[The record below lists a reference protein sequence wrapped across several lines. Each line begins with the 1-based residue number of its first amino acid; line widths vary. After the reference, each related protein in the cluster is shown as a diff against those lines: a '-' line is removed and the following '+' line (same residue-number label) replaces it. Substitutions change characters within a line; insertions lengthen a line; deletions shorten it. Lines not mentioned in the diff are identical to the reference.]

1 MGEKRMENFALE
13 QVRPEDRKGWISL
26 AFVQM
31 GMIICVPSLLL
42 GCLLSLGMPLW
53 KAIASGTAGYLLTVL
68 LSFPLGMQGADLG
81 IPSVRIAAST
91 FGRKGARFLIGTVML
106 VSMVGWF
113 GINCN
118 VCGES
123 FVNLI
128 DNAFG
133 VQVPAPAASVFWGIV
148 MLISAVFGMNALR
161 RLDACSLPLL
171 AAIMIGGTVMAFARY
186 GTGGL
191 YAPSEDTM
199 TFVQGVGLSFS
210 FTAAA
215 AVTCADI
222 TRFQKNRK
230 ETVKSVFWGVMP
242 AGIFTL
248 CLGVLITKATGD
260 YDITSVLASVGL
272 PVLGVLVLILA
283 SWTTNSL
290 NAYSAGL
297 DAVMVFGAPDRK
309 RKLVTIFVGAAGI
322 LLAVAGIL
330 EHIQMFLSLL
340 SYMLSAVGGIMT
352 ADYWIVGRGR
362 PEYWHE
368 LPGWNRTGVTAAVL
382 AIVAAAL
389 IGVDYTGLAWGFLIY
404 LALER
409 LWPSASRTQ
418 RDVAEKYAECN
429 FEEDKE
435 GNEEKYG
442 GEE

>member
-128 DNAFG
+128 NHAFG
-133 VQVPAPAASVFWGIV
+133 VQIPVPAASIFWGIV
-148 MLISAVFGMNALR
+148 MLVSAVFGMNALR

-191 YAPSEDTM
+191 YASSEDTM
-199 TFVQGVGLSFS
+199 AFVQGVGLSFS

-248 CLGVLITKATGD
+248 CLGVL
-260 YDITSVLASVGL
+260 
-272 PVLGVLVLILA
+272 VLILA

-297 DAVMVFGAPDRK
+297 DAVMVFAAPDRK
-309 RKLVTIFVGAAGI
+309 RKLVTVLVGAAGI

-340 SYMLSAVGGIMT
+340 SYVLSAVGGIMT

-362 PEYWHE
+362 PEHWHE

-382 AIVAAAL
+382 AIAAAAL

-418 RDVAEKYAECN
+418 RDVAEKYTERN

>member
-1 MGEKRMENFALE
+1 
-13 QVRPEDRKGWISL
+13 
-26 AFVQM
+26 
-31 GMIICVPSLLL
+31 
-42 GCLLSLGMPLW
+42 
-53 KAIASGTAGYLLTVL
+53 
-68 LSFPLGMQGADLG
+68 
-81 IPSVRIAAST
+81 
-91 FGRKGARFLIGTVML
+91 ML

-128 DNAFG
+128 NHAFG
-133 VQVPAPAASVFWGIV
+133 VQIPVPAASIFWGIV
-148 MLISAVFGMNALR
+148 MLVSAVFGMNALR

-222 TRFQKNRK
+222 TRFQKNSK

-260 YDITSVLASVGL
+260 YDITTVLASVGL

-309 RKLVTIFVGAAGI
+309 RKLVTVLVGAAGI

-340 SYMLSAVGGIMT
+340 SYVLSAVGGIMT

-362 PEYWHE
+362 PEHWHE
-368 LPGWNRTGVTAAVL
+368 LQGWNRTGVTAAVL
-382 AIVAAAL
+382 AIAAAAL

-418 RDVAEKYAECN
+418 RDVAEKYTERD

>member
-123 FVNLI
+123 FVLI

-222 TRFQKNRK
+222 TRFQKKRNGK
-230 ETVKSVFWGVMP
+230 V
-242 AGIFTL
+242 
-248 CLGVLITKATGD
+248 C
-260 YDITSVLASVGL
+260 
-272 PVLGVLVLILA
+272 VLGC
-283 SWTTNSL
+283 
-290 NAYSAGL
+290 NAGRDLYPVSGRADHEG
-297 DAVMVFGAPDRK
+297 DR
-309 RKLVTIFVGAAGI
+309 
-322 LLAVAGIL
+322 
-330 EHIQMFLSLL
+330 
-340 SYMLSAVGGIMT
+340 
-352 ADYWIVGRGR
+352 
-362 PEYWHE
+362 
-368 LPGWNRTGVTAAVL
+368 
-382 AIVAAAL
+382 
-389 IGVDYTGLAWGFLIY
+389 
-404 LALER
+404 
-409 LWPSASRTQ
+409 
-418 RDVAEKYAECN
+418 
-429 FEEDKE
+429 
-435 GNEEKYG
+435 
-442 GEE
+442 

>member
-91 FGRKGARFLIGTVML
+91 FGRKGARFLIGT
-106 VSMVGWF
+106 
-113 GINCN
+113 
-118 VCGES
+118 
-123 FVNLI
+123 
-128 DNAFG
+128 
-133 VQVPAPAASVFWGIV
+133 V

-248 CLGVLITKATGD
+248 CLGVL
-260 YDITSVLASVGL
+260 
-272 PVLGVLVLILA
+272 VLILA

-297 DAVMVFGAPDRK
+297 DAVMVFAAQDRK
-309 RKLVTIFVGAAGI
+309 RKLVTVLVGAAGI

-340 SYMLSAVGGIMT
+340 SYVLSAVGGIMT

-362 PEYWHE
+362 PEHWHE

-382 AIVAAAL
+382 AIAAAAL

-418 RDVAEKYAECN
+418 RDVAEKYTERD

>member
-42 GCLLSLGMPLW
+42 GRLLSLGMPLW

-106 VSMVGWF
+106 VS
-113 GINCN
+113 
-118 VCGES
+118 
-123 FVNLI
+123 
-128 DNAFG
+128 
-133 VQVPAPAASVFWGIV
+133 
-148 MLISAVFGMNALR
+148 AVFGMNALR

-191 YAPSEDTM
+191 YAPPEDTM

-260 YDITSVLASVGL
+260 YDITTVLASVGL
-272 PVLGVLVLILA
+272 PVLGYPESLLA
-283 SWTTNSL
+283 FRTLEEYFGKPFFGVVATELGGANT
-290 NAYSAGL
+290 AYALHIACQLGLPIIDGDPAGRSVPEL
-297 DAVMVFGAPDRK
+297 QHSSFYVEGIPMAPVAVATQFGDTMIIKDVVDDMRCEDMIRA
-309 RKLVTIFVGAAGI
+309 
-322 LLAVAGIL
+322 LAVASGNKIGVADHAVTGEQL
-330 EHIQMFLSLL
+330 RHSIIPHTL
-340 SYMLSAVGGIMT
+340 SYAMEIGRVLRLAREDGKVLFSGKVSKTFYEEEGAFILGEIHLSGTGDYKGESYGI
-352 ADYWIVGRGR
+352 
-362 PEYWHE
+362 
-368 LPGWNRTGVTAAVL
+368 
-382 AIVAAAL
+382 
-389 IGVDYTGLAWGFLIY
+389 
-404 LALER
+404 
-409 LWPSASRTQ
+409 
-418 RDVAEKYAECN
+418 
-429 FEEDKE
+429 
-435 GNEEKYG
+435 
-442 GEE
+442 

>member
-13 QVRPEDRKGWISL
+13 QVRPEDRKGWIFL

-128 DNAFG
+128 NHAFG
-133 VQVPAPAASVFWGIV
+133 VQIPVPAASIFWGIV
-148 MLISAVFGMNALR
+148 MLVSAVFGMNALR

-191 YAPSEDTM
+191 YASSEDTM
-199 TFVQGVGLSFS
+199 AFVQGVGLSFS

-248 CLGVLITKATGD
+248 CLGVL
-260 YDITSVLASVGL
+260 
-272 PVLGVLVLILA
+272 VLILA

-297 DAVMVFGAPDRK
+297 DAVMVFAAPDRK
-309 RKLVTIFVGAAGI
+309 RKLVTVLVGAAGI

-340 SYMLSAVGGIMT
+340 SYVLSAVGGIMT

-362 PEYWHE
+362 PEHWHE

-382 AIVAAAL
+382 AIAAAAL

-418 RDVAEKYAECN
+418 RDVAEKYTERN

>member
-1 MGEKRMENFALE
+1 M
-13 QVRPEDRKGWISL
+13 
-26 AFVQM
+26 
-31 GMIICVPSLLL
+31 
-42 GCLLSLGMPLW
+42 
-53 KAIASGTAGYLLTVL
+53 
-68 LSFPLGMQGADLG
+68 
-81 IPSVRIAAST
+81 
-91 FGRKGARFLIGTVML
+91 
-106 VSMVGWF
+106 
-113 GINCN
+113 
-118 VCGES
+118 
-123 FVNLI
+123 
-128 DNAFG
+128 
-133 VQVPAPAASVFWGIV
+133 
-148 MLISAVFGMNALR
+148 FGMNALR

-260 YDITSVLASVGL
+260 YDITTVLASVGL

-297 DAVMVFGAPDRK
+297 DAVMVFAAPDRK
-309 RKLVTIFVGAAGI
+309 RKLVTVLVGAAGI

-340 SYMLSAVGGIMT
+340 SYVLSAVGGIMT

-362 PEYWHE
+362 PEHWHE

-382 AIVAAAL
+382 AIAAAAL

-418 RDVAEKYAECN
+418 RDVAEKYTERD

>member
-1 MGEKRMENFALE
+1 
-13 QVRPEDRKGWISL
+13 
-26 AFVQM
+26 
-31 GMIICVPSLLL
+31 
-42 GCLLSLGMPLW
+42 
-53 KAIASGTAGYLLTVL
+53 
-68 LSFPLGMQGADLG
+68 
-81 IPSVRIAAST
+81 
-91 FGRKGARFLIGTVML
+91 
-106 VSMVGWF
+106 
-113 GINCN
+113 
-118 VCGES
+118 
-123 FVNLI
+123 
-128 DNAFG
+128 
-133 VQVPAPAASVFWGIV
+133 
-148 MLISAVFGMNALR
+148 
-161 RLDACSLPLL
+161 
-171 AAIMIGGTVMAFARY
+171 
-186 GTGGL
+186 
-191 YAPSEDTM
+191 M

-248 CLGVLITKATGD
+248 CLGVLI
-260 YDITSVLASVGL
+260 
-272 PVLGVLVLILA
+272 LA

-297 DAVMVFGAPDRK
+297 DAVMVFAAPDRK
-309 RKLVTIFVGAAGI
+309 RKLVTVLVGAAGI

-340 SYMLSAVGGIMT
+340 SYVLSAGGGIMT

-362 PEYWHE
+362 PEHRHE
-368 LPGWNRTGVTAAVL
+368 LQGWNRTGVTAAVL
-382 AIVAAAL
+382 AIAAAAL

-418 RDVAEKYAECN
+418 RDVAEKYTERD

-435 GNEEKYG
+435 GNEEKYKEKNEKVRKAG
-442 GEE
+442 DY